1 MDTTSPWIG
10 DVASTGFKTGISA
23 ETVAMRTIKAV
34 EKNKLYAIPMI
45 FMKILWL
52 NKRLSPG
59 FYYALPTFLHKH
71 GLMEPLYLKLAQWGI
86 LSH

>member
-1 MDTTSPWIG
+1 
-10 DVASTGFKTGISA
+10 
-23 ETVAMRTIKAV
+23 V

-59 FYYALPTFLHKH
+59 FYYALPTLLHKH
-71 GLMEPLYLKLAQWGI
+71 SLMQPLYLKLAQWGI